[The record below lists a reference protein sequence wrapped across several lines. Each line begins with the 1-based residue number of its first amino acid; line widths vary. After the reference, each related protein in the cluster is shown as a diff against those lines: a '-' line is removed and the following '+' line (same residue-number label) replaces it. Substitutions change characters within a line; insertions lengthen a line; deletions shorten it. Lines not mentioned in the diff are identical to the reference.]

1 MDFTLPALV
10 AALVATLLSLT
21 FLYNRLFQQGS
32 NQQKPPE
39 AGGAWPIIG
48 HLHLLTGNRRPFK
61 VLTEMAD
68 KYGPI
73 FQLRLG
79 AHKVLVVSDSQIAK
93 ECFTTNDRAL
103 ASRPEA
109 LATEIMG
116 YNYAMFGLA
125 PYGQYWRHVR
135 KVVMLELLSNRRLD
149 ALRRVWESGIKS
161 FTQDIYRSWVRDKNN
176 ESEDVKLEMT
186 EWFGKLIMGVTMQML
201 FGQRYEEEGSRA
213 AVTVRRFIDLLGA
226 SVVGDYLPWLRWL
239 DIGGHE
245 KAMKET
251 VKEMD
256 SLMDGW
262 IQEHKRK
269 RNTKSKEEEDFM
281 DGLLSSFHG
290 DGDDKDI
297 PENFDADTIVKATC
311 MGMLS
316 AATDTMITT
325 LTWALSLVL
334 NNYSVLKNIQVELDI
349 YVGKERRLNQ
359 FDLNKLTYLRAVV
372 KETLRLYPPA
382 PLLLPHESTDDCVV
396 NGYNIRKGTRILV
409 NVSKIHRDPEIW
421 SDPNTFRPERFLM
434 NEHKEIDV
442 RGNHF
447 ELIPFGSGRRICPG
461 VSLSLQVVELSLAS
475 LIHGFDLKRISDE
488 LIDMTESAG
497 IVNVKATPLYVFLSP
512 SLPSHLYN

>member
-1 MDFTLPALV
+1 
-10 AALVATLLSLT
+10 
-21 FLYNRLFQQGS
+21 
-32 NQQKPPE
+32 
-39 AGGAWPIIG
+39 
-48 HLHLLTGNRRPFK
+48 
-61 VLTEMAD
+61 
-68 KYGPI
+68 
-73 FQLRLG
+73 
-79 AHKVLVVSDSQIAK
+79 
-93 ECFTTNDRAL
+93 
-103 ASRPEA
+103 
-109 LATEIMG
+109 
-116 YNYAMFGLA
+116 
-125 PYGQYWRHVR
+125 
-135 KVVMLELLSNRRLD
+135 
-149 ALRRVWESGIKS
+149 
-161 FTQDIYRSWVRDKNN
+161 
-176 ESEDVKLEMT
+176 
-186 EWFGKLIMGVTMQML
+186 
-201 FGQRYEEEGSRA
+201 
-213 AVTVRRFIDLLGA
+213 
-226 SVVGDYLPWLRWL
+226 
-239 DIGGHE
+239 
-245 KAMKET
+245 
-251 VKEMD
+251 
-256 SLMDGW
+256 
-262 IQEHKRK
+262 
-269 RNTKSKEEEDFM
+269 
-281 DGLLSSFHG
+281 
-290 DGDDKDI
+290 
-297 PENFDADTIVKATC
+297 
-311 MGMLS
+311 MLS

-349 YVGKERRLNQ
+349 YVGKERRVNQ